1 MLPKIDGTSGV
12 GEGEPIRGRGNRQEE
27 MVRLGYFVFRNPFSF
42 VPFSLAYSQ
51 PTLTFLTQPLRIGSV
66 VCSSASL
73 LLLLTSLCTSY
84 WLLESTSQGL
94 VHGGLWEICLG
105 PDCKIYPFGAIAPF
119 LHASRAF
126 LIMATLL
133 GISSL
138 SCSCVAFSR
147 CRTGPVS
154 LDTIAAGLSFGAGI
168 CILVSMAVF
177 TISYWSANPFIQN
190 VIIFGSSYGA
200 GWVSFPMYTMTS
212 GVIITTYKTTCPDY
226 GACSDIGAS
235 RLSSGRMAGFTSW
248 ISQRWNI

>member
-105 PDCKIYPFGAIAPF
+105 PDCKIYPFGAI
-119 LHASRAF
+119 
-126 LIMATLL
+126 
-133 GISSL
+133 
-138 SCSCVAFSR
+138 
-147 CRTGPVS
+147 
-154 LDTIAAGLSFGAGI
+154 GI